1 MNHRF
6 FWVALGILLCGSAA
20 AAIGAEV
27 PFDVA
32 PLVKTLHAV
41 GPQGA
46 GHVEA
51 ARAWQQLAQADA
63 AQLPAILAGLD
74 GAGPLAA
81 NWIRTAVDAIAER
94 QLQQGRPL
102 PAADL
107 EKFVRDRRHAPR
119 ARRLAYEWLLR
130 ADPAAKDRLIPGMLD
145 DPSVELRRDAVA
157 RLVDRAAA
165 LQGAEKKAEAVALY
179 RQALAAARDLDQVD
193 LLVGRL
199 GKLGVAVDLPRQL
212 GALVR
217 WKLLGPLDNTG
228 GKGFD
233 AVYPPEREIRLDAS
247 YPGKHGSV
255 RWIDYTS
262 PDPRGTVDFNK
273 ALVEEKGVAAYALA
287 EFVADRPREVQ
298 LRLSSDNAVKLWLN
312 GRLVD
317 QQKVYHAGTQADQYV
332 NRVRLEPGRN
342 RILVKVCQN
351 EQTEDWARAW
361 DFKLRVCDET
371 GGPVVS
377 GGE

>member
-6 FWVALGILLCGSAA
+6 FTPPLGILLAGWAA
-20 AAIGAEV
+20 AALGA
-27 PFDVA
+27 DVA
-32 PLVKTLHAV
+32 PLLKTLQGV

-63 AQLPAILAGLD
+63 AQLPEILAGLD

-94 QLQQGRPL
+94 QLRQGRPL
-102 PAADL
+102 PAEGL
-107 EKFVRDRRHAPR
+107 EQFVRDRRHAPR

-130 ADPAAKDRLIPGMLD
+130 VDPAAKDRLIPGMLS

-157 RLVDRAAA
+157 RLVDQAAA
-165 LQGAEKKAEAVALY
+165 LQAAEKKAEAVALY

-199 GKLGVAVDLPRQL
+199 RTLGVSVDLRRQL

-217 WKLLGPLDNTG
+217 WKLIGPLNNTG

-247 YPGKHGSV
+247 YPGKHGPV

-273 ALVEEKGVAAYALA
+273 ALVEEKEVTGYALA
-287 EFVADRPREVQ
+287 EFVADGQREVQ
-298 LRLSSDNAVKLWLN
+298 LRLSSDNAVKLWVN

-317 QQKVYHAGTQADQYV
+317 EHKVYHAGTQPDQYV
-332 NRVRLEPGRN
+332 NRVRLQPGRN
-342 RILVKVCQN
+342 LILVKVCQN
-351 EQTEDWARAW
+351 QQTEDWARVW

-371 GGPVVS
+371 GGAALS
-377 GGE
+377 GKE